1 MTSVSFGDKPAGNI
15 ATVALRKTA
24 ELQKNEFPIAA
35 NEILNSTYVDD
46 NVKSAVEA
54 TSQIDKLVN
63 YGELKMKYWV
73 YSVEEE
79 RNDTQDVAH
88 DQCNPL
94 PEREKSDFRAPYIR
108 RSSDKQKVQGLQW
121 SPKDDSFQ
129 FKVQLHFSPKIRKI
143 RSGTNRTR
151 TQVPNLI
158 PPILT
163 KRMILSQINGI
174 YNPLGLATLFT
185 VRAKILMMSKIVDWR
200 SKGSVWTGVLERG
213 VVEAVRGVF

>member
-63 YGELKMKYWV
+63 YGELKIEYWV

-79 RNDTQDVAH
+79 RNDAQDVAH
-88 DQCNPL
+88 DGNGTGT
-94 PEREKSDFRAPYIR
+94 REI
-108 RSSDKQKVQGLQW
+108 G
-121 SPKDDSFQ
+121 
-129 FKVQLHFSPKIRKI
+129 FSC
-143 RSGTNRTR
+143 
-151 TQVPNLI
+151 
-158 PPILT
+158 
-163 KRMILSQINGI
+163 
-174 YNPLGLATLFT
+174 T
-185 VRAKILMMSKIVDWR
+185 VH
-200 SKGSVWTGVLERG
+200 
-213 VVEAVRGVF
+213 